1 MKKDQHDWTE
11 EVLQSMKGSHRA
23 KPGPDLFLKIKNQI
37 KIDEAKVISIAQWKW
52 AAAVAVMILFIN
64 ITALVVYNRSET
76 ITEDYAVINTYGEP
90 LLTTY
95 QIFE

>member
-1 MKKDQHDWTE
+1 MKKDQHEWTE
-11 EVLQSMKGSHRA
+11 EVFQSMRGSQRA
-23 KPGPDLFLKIKNQI
+23 RPRPDLFSKIEDQI
-37 KIDEAKVISIAQWKW
+37 NLHEAKVIPIVQWKW

-64 ITALVVYNRSET
+64 ITALVVYNQSET
-76 ITEDYAVINTYGEP
+76 ITEDYAVVNTYGEP